1 LISLLIFDL
10 VQMHRRPLLLSGL
23 HRALR
28 RVLHWEQWPLP
39 FYQFPMGFVWLW
51 YCWKA
56 RQPWFFSTANPGLTF
71 GGFEGEGKWEM
82 YAQLPPGTFPTTV
95 LVPHRQTP
103 DEALAQFRDSG
114 LSYPVA
120 LKPDVGMKG
129 LLVRKIENDAQ
140 LVRYHRAIAADYL
153 IQEWVD
159 LPVELGVFYV
169 RYPHADTGTITGI
182 SAKELVYVYGNGHST
197 LDELMA
203 RHPQAAGILPD
214 LRRKHADKLHDIVPL
229 GQKYQLTIAAN
240 RRRGAKLHDMRHE
253 IDAALTAVMD
263 QLSGHSGQL
272 QWGRFDIKCQ
282 SIEDLKQQQNYTVLE
297 FNGAG
302 AAPSHI
308 YQAGLSFGQAWAEV
322 AYNWQ
327 VLYEISQINR
337 KNGVKS
343 WSFWRGIRFLRR
355 SRRYFKHLKQLDHEI

>member
-1 LISLLIFDL
+1 MISFLLFEL
-10 VQMHRRPLLLSGL
+10 VQWHRRPSVVFSINNVIARMLD
-23 HRALR
+23 
-28 RVLHWEQWPLP
+28 WERWPLP
-39 FYQFPMGFVWLW
+39 FYQFPMGVVWLW
-51 YCWKA
+51 FCLKA
-56 RQPWFFSTANPGLTF
+56 RQSWFFSAANPGLTF

-82 YAQLPPGTFPTTV
+82 YAQLPPGTFPTTL
-95 LVPHRQTP
+95 LVPRQQCP
-103 DEALAQFRDSG
+103 EWALAQFRNSG

-129 LLVRKIENDAQ
+129 MLVRKIENDAQ
-140 LVRYHRAIAADYL
+140 LVRYHQAINADYL

-159 LPVELGVFYV
+159 MPVELGVFYF
-169 RYPHADTGTITGI
+169 RYPNATHGVITGI
-182 SAKELVYVYGNGHST
+182 SAKELVFVYGNGHAT

-203 RHPQAAGILPD
+203 RHPQAAGILSD

-240 RRRGAKLHDMRHE
+240 RGRGAKLHDMRHE
-253 IDAALTAVMD
+253 IDAALTSVMD

-272 QWGRFDIKCQ
+272 QWGRFDIKCE
-282 SIEDLKQQQNYTVLE
+282 SIEDLKQQKNYTVLE

-322 AYNWQ
+322 AYNWRA
-327 VLYEISQINR
+327 LYEISQM
-337 KNGVKS
+337 NGQNGGES
-343 WSFWRGIRFLRR
+343 WSFWRGIRFMHR
-355 SRRYFKHLKQLDHEI
+355 SRRYFKRIKQLDHEI

>member
-1 LISLLIFDL
+1 MISFLLFEL
-10 VQMHRRPLLLSGL
+10 VQWHRRPSVVFSINNVIARMLD
-23 HRALR
+23 
-28 RVLHWEQWPLP
+28 WERWPLP
-39 FYQFPMGFVWLW
+39 FYQFPMGVVWLW
-51 YCWKA
+51 FCLKA
-56 RQPWFFSTANPGLTF
+56 RQSWFFSAANPGLTF

-82 YAQLPPGTFPTTV
+82 YAQLPPGTFPTTL
-95 LVPHRQTP
+95 LVPRQQCP
-103 DEALAQFRDSG
+103 EWALAQFRNSG

-129 LLVRKIENDAQ
+129 MLVRKIENDAQ
-140 LVRYHRAIAADYL
+140 LVRYHQAINADYL

-159 LPVELGVFYV
+159 MPVELGVFYF
-169 RYPHADTGTITGI
+169 RYPNATHGVITGI
-182 SAKELVYVYGNGHST
+182 SAKELVFVYGNGHAT

-240 RRRGAKLHDMRHE
+240 RGRGAKLHDMRHE
-253 IDAALTAVMD
+253 IDAALTGVMD

-272 QWGRFDIKCQ
+272 QWGRFDIKCE
-282 SIEDLKQQQNYTVLE
+282 SIEDLKQQKNYTVLE

-322 AYNWQ
+322 AYNWRA
-327 VLYEISQINR
+327 LYEISQM
-337 KNGVKS
+337 NGQNGGES
-343 WSFWRGIRFLRR
+343 WSFWRGIRFMHR
-355 SRRYFKHLKQLDHEI
+355 SRRYFKRIKQLDHEI